1 MSLQNERSSLLQQ
14 ILGQFGALK
23 KKNHFGGYCLCIDNA
38 LVGLVLDG
46 QFYVRGCLFSRSYFE
61 SVGFE
66 RLVYSKRGI
75 PLEMRYYQLPEE
87 AWCNPSILSHIIEL
101 AYRSAM
107 EETQQRES
115 AAVRIKDLPNMN
127 MAMERALGKIGI
139 FHAEDLIMIGAKACF
154 LKLKQHGKL
163 IPSVKQLIGLA
174 AAIEGCHSEVLPSQ
188 TRQEL
193 INWFNSMN

>member
-14 ILGQFGALK
+14 ILSKFGVLK
-23 KKNHFGGYCLCIDNA
+23 KKNHFGGYCFCIDSA
-38 LVGLVLDG
+38 LVGLVLDD

-75 PLEMRYYQLPEE
+75 PLEMRYYRLPEDV
-87 AWCNPSILSHIIEL
+87 WCDSSILSHIIEL
-101 AYRSAM
+101 AYRSAI
-107 EETQQRES
+107 EENQQKES

-139 FHAEDLIMIGAKACF
+139 FHAEELALIGAKACF
-154 LKLKQHGKL
+154 LKLKQHGKQR
-163 IPSVKQLIGLA
+163 PSVKQLIGLA

-193 INWFNSMN
+193 INWFNSVN